1 MSVFLY
7 RTAKLFQGW
16 RLSPVAAP
24 SGSWSQ
30 LFKALLCKRCWL
42 ILVWRTSQT
51 RSFYGSSR
59 TLTTTHCSRTARWSA
74 SGGTESWTGT
84 TGHQFWSATP
94 TNTPNSIGG
103 FLNSSLRWSKIQVWF
118 FLCHWFNFEGLIV
131 ALELPSAKLPNNDV
145 RLLFCFFCF
154 NFWTNFNSRNFYSHA
169 AKKIRL

>member
-7 RTAKLFQGW
+7 RTAKILQGW
-16 RLSPVAAP
+16 RLSPVAALWLLI
-24 SGSWSQ
+24 ST
-30 LFKALLCKRCWL
+30 FKALLCKRCWL

-59 TLTTTHCSRTARWSA
+59 TLTTTPCSRTARWSA
-74 SGGTESWTGT
+74 SGGTGSWTGT

-118 FLCHWFNFEGLIV
+118 FCVTDSILKDWLWLWNCLQQNFQTIMYVCCFGFNFFDL
-131 ALELPSAKLPNNDV
+131 
-145 RLLFCFFCF
+145 
-154 NFWTNFNSRNFYSHA
+154 
-169 AKKIRL
+169 KIAQFK